1 MVTFILE
8 FGITLSNG
16 EFRQNIEPCRYA
28 YCAKSREQAQELKEA
43 DNERR
48 S

>member
-1 MVTFILE
+1 MMVTLILA

-16 EFRQNIEPCRYA
+16 EFRQNIEPCMYA
-28 YCAKSREQAQELKEA
+28 YCAESREEA
-43 DNERR
+43 EEINTKVKTQ

>member
-1 MVTFILE
+1 MIEVILA

-16 EFRQNIEPCRYA
+16 EFRQNIEPCMYA
-28 YCAKSREQAQELKEA
+28 YCAESREEA
-43 DNERR
+43 EEINTKVKTQ